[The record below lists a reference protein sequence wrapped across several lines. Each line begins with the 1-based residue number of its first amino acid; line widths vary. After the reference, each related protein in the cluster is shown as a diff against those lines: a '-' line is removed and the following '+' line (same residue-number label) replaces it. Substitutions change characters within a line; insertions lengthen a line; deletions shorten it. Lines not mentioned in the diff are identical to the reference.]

1 MPAVR
6 PKRARKGER
15 NGEKLPIHCR
25 KATARRHRCA
35 EKSGEARPCGGEP
48 TRERRGVETPRM
60 LTAALRA
67 NAEKKSEEKTKRGE
81 DHASLRVPS
90 PCDSPRDYQKQRE
103 FPVWKRKNKTG
114 QPSGRCRAR
123 GRNGKCCNFDGHSPD
138 LVPSSRCGGDTE
150 GLFCRCLVG
159 TWLWHQWRSVLVMPL
174 VPRLHAGSRHRP
186 RLAHRRGGRSKWAH
200 CRGSEE
206 TSPRFVAVGRGGVS
220 KPMPFYDGGC
230 GALLTC
236 LCAKLG
242 RNGRTSKPQGE
253 KCVVVN
259 RFFVSIKVALS
270 KQRRKSCGVS
280 AHGGGLFVG
289 MVHSFLLLPCF
300 FSSRGHAS
308 GRRGAYRL

>member
-1 MPAVR
+1 M
-6 PKRARKGER
+6 
-15 NGEKLPIHCR
+15 
-25 KATARRHRCA
+25 
-35 EKSGEARPCGGEP
+35 
-48 TRERRGVETPRM
+48 
-60 LTAALRA
+60 
-67 NAEKKSEEKTKRGE
+67 
-81 DHASLRVPS
+81 
-90 PCDSPRDYQKQRE
+90 
-103 FPVWKRKNKTG
+103 WKRKNKTE

-242 RNGRTSKPQGE
+242 RKGRTSKPQGE
-253 KCVVVN
+253 KYVVVN
-259 RFFVSIKVALS
+259 RFFVRIKVALS

-289 MVHSFLLLPCF
+289 MVHFPSTALFLFEQRAYIGEKGRISLVMTTC
-300 FSSRGHAS
+300 SRGFFEANCRA
-308 GRRGAYRL
+308 RRTCSQGVTESAHSPFGKWALLI

>member
-1 MPAVR
+1 M
-6 PKRARKGER
+6 
-15 NGEKLPIHCR
+15 
-25 KATARRHRCA
+25 
-35 EKSGEARPCGGEP
+35 
-48 TRERRGVETPRM
+48 
-60 LTAALRA
+60 
-67 NAEKKSEEKTKRGE
+67 
-81 DHASLRVPS
+81 
-90 PCDSPRDYQKQRE
+90 
-103 FPVWKRKNKTG
+103 WKRKNKTG

-138 LVPSSRCGGDTE
+138 LVPSSRCGDDTE
-150 GLFCRCLVG
+150 GLFCRCLPA
-159 TWLWHQWRSVLVMPL
+159 TWLWGQWRSVLVMPL

-236 LCAKLG
+236 VGAKLG
-242 RNGRTSKPQGE
+242 RKGRKSKPQGE

-259 RFFVSIKVALS
+259 RFFVRIKVALS

-289 MVHSFLLLPCF
+289 MVHSFLLLPCVSF
-300 FSSRGHAS
+300 RAEGIHRGEGAHIACDDHALKGLFRS
-308 GRRGAYRL
+308 ELPREENVFARRYRKRPLTFR

>member
-1 MPAVR
+1 M
-6 PKRARKGER
+6 
-15 NGEKLPIHCR
+15 
-25 KATARRHRCA
+25 
-35 EKSGEARPCGGEP
+35 
-48 TRERRGVETPRM
+48 
-60 LTAALRA
+60 
-67 NAEKKSEEKTKRGE
+67 
-81 DHASLRVPS
+81 
-90 PCDSPRDYQKQRE
+90 
-103 FPVWKRKNKTG
+103 WKRKNKTG

-242 RNGRTSKPQGE
+242 RKGRKNKSQGE
-253 KCVVVN
+253 KCVTVN
-259 RFFVSIKVALS
+259 RFFV
-270 KQRRKSCGVS
+270 
-280 AHGGGLFVG
+280 
-289 MVHSFLLLPCF
+289 
-300 FSSRGHAS
+300 
-308 GRRGAYRL
+308 